1 MLSSLIWGLEQAV
14 SLENIIYCF
23 VGIFLGTVVGVIP
36 GLGPGTTLAI
46 LLPSTFYLS
55 GTGSIIMMSGVYYG
69 AQYGGSTTAILMKV
83 AGEGTSIPT
92 IAEGNILA
100 RNGKAGLALSISAL
114 SSFFAGVIVTIL
126 ICFFS
131 TYFAE
136 LVLKFGPSEYVC
148 LGLLAIFGSIFLSN
162 GDNYL
167 QTCCLLSI
175 GLLFGSV
182 GIDSFTG
189 SQRFTLGIL
198 DLYDGVGIAAF
209 AIGTIAIGEV
219 LKNLSLKDSHQS
231 LEKITTLYPSKE
243 DLRRSVAPTL
253 RGTAVGTV
261 LGLLPGGALF
271 SSFAS
276 FFIEKK
282 FSRYKNEFGKGAI
295 EGVAGPEAANNA
307 GAQSS
312 FIPTLTIG
320 VPPNTAMAM
329 VLGAMTIH
337 GLIPGPQFILQSQS
351 IFWVLLASMLIG
363 NLLLLILNL
372 PLVGIWTKLLSIPK
386 KYLNFLILL
395 LCCIGVYKLNSSI
408 FETSLILFFGI
419 IGFIVVYYDLDVVS
433 MIIGFLIGPMIEEQF
448 RRSMMLSKGSLEI
461 FWQSNI
467 NIAILAILLSTVIYS
482 LVAKVKHGR

>member
-23 VGIFLGTVVGVIP
+23 VGVFLGTVVGVIP

-46 LLPSTFYLS
+46 LLPSTFYLPV
-55 GTGSIIMMSGVYYG
+55 TGSIIMMSGVYYG

-100 RNGKAGLALSISAL
+100 KNGKAGLALSIAAL
-114 SSFFAGVIVTIL
+114 SSFLSGVIVTIL
-126 ICFFS
+126 ICFFI

-162 GDNYL
+162 RGNFL
-167 QTCCLLSI
+167 QTSCLLSI

-182 GIDSFTG
+182 GLDPFTG
-189 SQRFTLGIL
+189 YQRFTLGIL

-219 LKNLSLKDSHQS
+219 LKNLSLKDCQKSI
-231 LEKITTLYPSKE
+231 EKITTLYPSKE

-282 FSRYKNEFGKGAI
+282 FSKYKNEFGKGAI

-320 VPPNTAMAM
+320 VPPNAAMAM

-351 IFWVLLASMLIG
+351 VFWVLLASMLIG

-395 LCCIGVYKLNSSI
+395 LCCIGVYKLNSSV
-408 FETSLILFFGI
+408 FETSLIMFFGI

-448 RRSMMLSKGSLEI
+448 RRAMMMSKGSLDI
-461 FWQSNI
+461 FWNSEI
-467 NIAILAILLSTVIYS
+467 NIILFIVLLFLFSSIKIYKKW
-482 LVAKVKHGR
+482 V